1 MIRKS
6 LAVLICAVMLAP
18 AIASAQDAK
27 AFLGDW
33 VLTVEGRRGPQERPL
48 TIKDT
53 DGKLSAVLGGGRGGD
68 VTITDVTVKGSDAT
82 LKWSQDMQGT
92 AVPVVMT
99 LTLKDGTLTV
109 KQDIAGGQFTAVGH
123 RQEKGLTLVIP
134 TAQMRFDIGG
144 RYEQVRRVSSIVQDR
159 LEDAEPAVGIRR
171 QSRQILQSQAPLT
184 IDLRID
190 QPRREIAAAPGVG
203 ARTHRPLISA
213 GPRPSTA

>member
-18 AIASAQDAK
+18 VMASAQDAK

-48 TIKDT
+48 TIKET

-109 KQDIAGGQFTAVGH
+109 KQDIAGGQFTQSGTGKK
-123 RQEKGLTLVIP
+123 KG
-134 TAQMRFDIGG
+134 
-144 RYEQVRRVSSIVQDR
+144 
-159 LEDAEPAVGIRR
+159 
-171 QSRQILQSQAPLT
+171 
-184 IDLRID
+184 
-190 QPRREIAAAPGVG
+190 
-203 ARTHRPLISA
+203 
-213 GPRPSTA
+213 